1 MDLVVTLIQ
10 KLISIIF
17 YDIIGVCNDVSP
29 AEQVVVAVYVALIIY
44 IATETPRRLNRRFG
58 LGLRLL
64 IVVSLRPTLAQHL
77 LCTRPNNESEIT
89 ILMNNVVT
97 GLVTDLGIGKFK

>member
-1 MDLVVTLIQ
+1 M
-10 KLISIIF
+10 
-17 YDIIGVCNDVSP
+17 CNDVSP
-29 AEQVVVAVYVALIIY
+29 AEQVVVYVALIIY
-44 IATETPRRLNRRFG
+44 ITTETPRRLIRRFG

-77 LCTRPNNESEIT
+77 LCTIPNNESEIT

>member
-17 YDIIGVCNDVSP
+17 YDIIGMCNDVSP
-29 AEQVVVAVYVALIIY
+29 AEQVVVVYVALIIY
-44 IATETPRRLNRRFG
+44 ITTETPRRLNRRFG

-77 LCTRPNNESEIT
+77 LCTRPNNESEMT